1 MLILEIY
8 LDHAATTPVAPEVV
22 SAIEK
27 LMHEDFGNPSSMH
40 KKGVVAEKYIKEARK
55 KISKALQVNEKEIV
69 FTSGGTESNNLA
81 IKGCLPRKLKG
92 RIITTKF
99 EHPSVKNTVEALG
112 KNGYEVVFLPID
124 KEGQIKSGALDAA
137 LTPDTLLVSIMH
149 VNNEIGS
156 IQPIEAYGRTIHSY
170 NQANGTKVLFHVDAI
185 QSFGKIQIPI
195 QSAHIDLLSF
205 SGHKI
210 GGIKGSGGLFI
221 RAGVHLTPLT
231 DGGQQ
236 EFGIRPG
243 TENIFGIV
251 ALGCATELTFE
262 HMKSRFA
269 EMTSVKAHLRSL
281 LEKDEKIHFNC
292 PEGSPYILNVS
303 FTGVKGEVMLHS
315 LEMEDIYV
323 STGSACSSK
332 KKNHSHVL
340 EAIGLSDEQI
350 DSAIR
355 ISLGSSTTIE
365 NINEAADQ
373 MLRIAASLRKVMKN
387 RR

>member
-1 MLILEIY
+1 MEIY

-40 KKGVVAEKYIKEARK
+40 KKGVIAEKYIKEARK
-55 KISKALQVNEKEIV
+55 KISKALQVNEKEIL

-81 IKGCLPRKLKG
+81 IKGSLPRKLRG
-92 RIITTKF
+92 RIITTRF
-99 EHPSVKNTVEALG
+99 EHPSVKSTVEVLG
-112 KNGYEVVFLPID
+112 KNGYEVIFLPID
-124 KEGQIKSGALDAA
+124 KDGQVRDGALDAA

-156 IQPIEAYGRTIHSY
+156 IQPIEAYGKTIHAY
-170 NQANGTKVLFHVDAI
+170 NQTHGTKILFHVDAI

-195 QSAHIDLLSF
+195 QSARIDLLSF

-210 GGIKGSGGLFI
+210 GGIKGSGGLFV
-221 RAGVHLTPLT
+221 RSGVHLAPLM

-236 EFGIRPG
+236 ELGIRPG

-251 ALGCATELTFE
+251 ALDRATELAFE
-262 HMKSRFA
+262 QMKSHFDDMVA
-269 EMTSVKAHLRSL
+269 LNIHLKSL
-281 LEKDEKIHFNC
+281 LEKDERIHFNC
-292 PEGSPYILNVS
+292 PGGSPYIMNVS
-303 FTGVKGEVMLHS
+303 FAGVKGEVMLHS
-315 LEMEDIYV
+315 LEMEGIYV

-332 KKNHSHVL
+332 KKNYSHVL
-340 EAIGLSDEQI
+340 EAIGLSDEHM

-355 ISLGSSTTIE
+355 ISFGSGITTQ
-365 NINEAADQ
+365 NINEAAEK
-373 MLRIAASLRKVMKN
+373 MLSTAASLRKIMKN

>member
-1 MLILEIY
+1 MEIY
-8 LDHAATTPVAPEVV
+8 LDHAATTPVAQDVV
-22 SAIEK
+22 SAIKK
-27 LMHEDFGNPSSMH
+27 LMHEDYGNPSSMH

-55 KISKALQVNEKEIV
+55 KISKALQVNEKEIL

-99 EHPSVKNTVEALG
+99 EHPSAKNTIELLG
-112 KNGYEVVFLPID
+112 KNGHDVVFLPID
-124 KEGQIKSGALDAA
+124 KWGQVKSGTLEAA

-156 IQPIEAYGRTIHSY
+156 IQPIEAFGKTIHAY
-170 NQANGTKVLFHVDAI
+170 NLAHGTKVLFHVDAI

-210 GGIKGSGGLFI
+210 GGIKGSGGLFV
-221 RAGVHLTPLT
+221 RAGVHLTSLM

-251 ALGCATELTFE
+251 ALGRATELAFE
-262 HMKSRFA
+262 NMKSHFV
-269 EMTSVKAHLRSL
+269 EMTALNAHLKSL
-281 LEKDEKIHFNC
+281 LEQDEHVHFNGL
-292 PEGSPYILNVS
+292 EGSPYILNVS

-340 EAIGLSDEQI
+340 ESIGLSDEQI

-355 ISLGSSTTIE
+355 ISFGSGITLE
-365 NINEAADQ
+365 NINEAAEK
-373 MLRIAASLRKVMKN
+373 MISTAASLRKIMKN

>member
-1 MLILEIY
+1 MEIY

-27 LMHEDFGNPSSMH
+27 LMREDYGNPSSMH

-55 KISKALQVNEKEIV
+55 KISKALQVNEKEIL

-81 IKGCLPRKLKG
+81 IKGSLPRKLKG
-92 RIITTKF
+92 RIITTQF
-99 EHPSVKNTVEALG
+99 EHPSVKSTVEALG
-112 KNGYEVVFLPID
+112 KNGYEIVFLPID
-124 KEGQIKSGALDAA
+124 QDGQVSDGALDAA

-156 IQPIEAYGRTIHSY
+156 ILPIQAYGKAIHAY
-170 NQANGTKVLFHVDAI
+170 NQTHGTKIIFHVDAI
-185 QSFGKIQIPI
+185 QSFGKIQISI

-210 GGIKGSGGLFI
+210 GGIKGSGGLFV
-221 RAGVHLTPLT
+221 RSGVHLAPLM

-236 EFGIRPG
+236 ELGIRPG

-251 ALGCATELTFE
+251 ALGRATELAFE
-262 HMKSRFA
+262 NMKLHFE
-269 EMTSVKAHLRSL
+269 EMVTLKAHLRSL
-281 LEKDEKIHFNC
+281 LEKDERIHFHC
-292 PEGSPYILNVS
+292 PDGSPYIMNVS
-303 FTGVKGEVMLHS
+303 FAGVKGEVMLHS
-315 LEMEDIYV
+315 LEMEGIYV

-332 KKNHSHVL
+332 KKQYSHVL
-340 EAIGLSDEQI
+340 EAIRLSDEHM

-355 ISLGSSTTIE
+355 ISFGSGITTQ
-365 NINEAADQ
+365 NINEVAEK
-373 MLRIAASLRKVMKN
+373 MLSTAASLRKIMKN

>member
-1 MLILEIY
+1 MEIY
-8 LDHAATTPVAPEVV
+8 LDHAATTPIAPEVV

-40 KKGVVAEKYIKEARK
+40 KKGVIAEKYIKEARK
-55 KISKALQVNEKEIV
+55 KISKALQVNEKEIL

-81 IKGCLPRKLKG
+81 IKGSLPRKLKG
-92 RIITTKF
+92 RIVTTRF
-99 EHPSVKNTVEALG
+99 EHPSVKSTVEVLG
-112 KNGYEVVFLPID
+112 KNGYEVIFLPID
-124 KEGQIKSGALDAA
+124 KDGQVHDGALDAA

-156 IQPIEAYGRTIHSY
+156 IQPIEAYGKTIHAY
-170 NQANGTKVLFHVDAI
+170 NQTHGTKIIFHVDAI

-210 GGIKGSGGLFI
+210 CGIKGSGGLFV
-221 RAGVHLTPLT
+221 RSGVHLAPLL

-236 EFGIRPG
+236 ELGIRPG

-251 ALGCATELTFE
+251 ALGRATELAFE
-262 HMKSRFA
+262 QMKSHFDETVA
-269 EMTSVKAHLRSL
+269 LNVHLKSL
-281 LEKDEKIHFNC
+281 LEKDERIHFNC
-292 PEGSPYILNVS
+292 PGGSPYIINVS
-303 FTGVKGEVMLHS
+303 FAGVKGEVMLHS
-315 LEMEDIYV
+315 LEMEGIYV

-332 KKNHSHVL
+332 KKNYSHVL
-340 EAIGLSDEQI
+340 EAIGLSDEHM

-355 ISLGSSTTIE
+355 ISFGSGITTQ
-365 NINEAADQ
+365 NINEAAEK
-373 MLRIAASLRKVMKN
+373 MLSTAASLRKIMKN

>member
-1 MLILEIY
+1 MEIY

-40 KKGVVAEKYIKEARK
+40 KKGVIAEKYIKEARK
-55 KISKALQVNEKEIV
+55 KISKALQVNEKEIL

-81 IKGCLPRKLKG
+81 IKGSLPRKLRG
-92 RIITTKF
+92 RIITTRF
-99 EHPSVKNTVEALG
+99 EHPSVKSTVEVLG
-112 KNGYEVVFLPID
+112 KNGYEIIFLPIE
-124 KEGQIKSGALDAA
+124 KNGQVRDGALDAA

-156 IQPIEAYGRTIHSY
+156 IQPIEAYGKTIHAY
-170 NQANGTKVLFHVDAI
+170 NQTHGTKILFHVDAI

-210 GGIKGSGGLFI
+210 GGIKGSGGLFV
-221 RAGVHLTPLT
+221 RSGVHLAPLM

-236 EFGIRPG
+236 ELGIRPG

-251 ALGCATELTFE
+251 ALGRATELAFE
-262 HMKSRFA
+262 QMKPHFD
-269 EMTSVKAHLRSL
+269 EMVALNGHLKSL
-281 LEKDEKIHFNC
+281 LEKDERIHFNC
-292 PEGSPYILNVS
+292 PNGSPYIMNVS
-303 FTGVKGEVMLHS
+303 FAGVKGEVMLHS
-315 LEMEDIYV
+315 LEMEGIYV

-332 KKNHSHVL
+332 KKNYSHVL
-340 EAIGLSDEQI
+340 EAIGLSDEHM

-355 ISLGSSTTIE
+355 ISFGSGITTQ
-365 NINEAADQ
+365 NINEAAEK
-373 MLRIAASLRKVMKN
+373 MLSTAASLRKIMKN